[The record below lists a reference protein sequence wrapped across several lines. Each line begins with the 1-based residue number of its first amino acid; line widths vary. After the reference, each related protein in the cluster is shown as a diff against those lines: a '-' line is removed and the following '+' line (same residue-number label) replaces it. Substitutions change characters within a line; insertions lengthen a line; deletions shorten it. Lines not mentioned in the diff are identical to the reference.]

1 MRYKLAIVDEYDE
14 VVWTFR
20 YLWLA
25 IKRRFRKP
33 KPYVPLDPNAPGAL
47 FLDGYNQV
55 PPAIAARMNHLLL
68 DPPVIAK
75 AEAFWKRQEYLAKIK
90 S

>member
-25 IKRRFRKP
+25 ITRRFRKP
-33 KPYVPLDPNAPGAL
+33 APYVPLDPNAPGAL
-47 FLDGYNQV
+47 FLDEWSTPNPKVAEAMLTLIEGRKV
-55 PPAIAARMNHLLL
+55 PPPIANR
-68 DPPVIAK
+68 
-75 AEAFWKRQEYLAKIK
+75 FWHFFKG
-90 S
+90 